1 MKKLDTVTRILAK
14 LVEVGHWI
22 AAVSMV
28 VVLVLS
34 LLMGAEVV
42 QNVSL
47 ADFGAS
53 LTTYGFDVAVI
64 NSAGQVDLAALRLF
78 CVGSAVVLSLMA
90 MVFRNVHLIMKR
102 SENHTPFQPD
112 NVRMVREIGIFL
124 IAVPLTGL
132 LFNILLRLILGVDA
146 VETSEDLS
154 SLLVGLVVLCLSR
167 IFARG
172 MELEKDVDGL
182 L

>member
-34 LLMGAEVV
+34 LLTGAEVV

-78 CVGSAVVLSLMA
+78 CVGSAVILSLMA